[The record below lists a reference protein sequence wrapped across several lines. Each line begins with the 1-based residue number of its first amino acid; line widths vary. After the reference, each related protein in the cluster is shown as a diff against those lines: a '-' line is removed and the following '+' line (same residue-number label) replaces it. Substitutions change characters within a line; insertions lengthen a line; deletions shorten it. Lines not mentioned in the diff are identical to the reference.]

1 MSTVLE
7 VDMFS
12 VSGTCVEVNMLSMS
26 GTCVEL
32 DMFNVG
38 GMLIVCGIFAEVDA
52 YSACYMYCGG
62 RVQCMIRMLR

>member
-1 MSTVLE
+1 
-7 VDMFS
+7 
-12 VSGTCVEVNMLSMS
+12 MS

-62 RVQCMIRMLR
+62 RVQCMVRMLR